1 METGKAKIVVTR
13 PGQVVALD
21 TTPLP
26 VKVLDD
32 VFGTPITV
40 HLTLALDVYS
50 HSLVAFRLTPVSE
63 ASVEVAMLL
72 RDVMLPL
79 PMRQDWGEEVEWP
92 YPGVP
97 AALVAEFAGHKVAGL
112 PFFAP
117 ETVTSD
123 HGSVYK
129 NHHIVAVA
137 RRLGIDLLPARAM
150 RPTDKAACER
160 AFAGI
165 QSLLLEML
173 LGYRGV
179 DVADRGADPEGDAVW
194 SLSQMEHLLAT
205 WIVSVWQNRRL
216 DQYAPA
222 WDPGGRHS
230 PNTLFAAAAARDGI
244 SLEIPEPESYF
255 ELLPTHYVKIDRQ
268 RGVKIG
274 GLWYGGADPV
284 LDPYRGQRSG
294 RSGQHAGKWAMGRDP
309 RDCRQVFFENPGQP
323 GHWHALDW
331 NGLPPGDDVPAFGDA
346 RVREL
351 LGEAVRA
358 GLKPL
363 DDRELPLPRAQE
375 HLWPPP
381 QSSPYAPPR
390 RNPQIH
396 ATRWIRSYY
405 DELDTW
411 SYFEL
416 DNESWAL
423 RHVDLQGP
431 TLQPVTAAALS
442 EVLGIRDQRDQT
454 AMADYEH
461 KYGILAEGS
470 LDGWQDTQSATEIT
484 AAEFER
490 IWAAAREA
498 LAPDGG

>member
-1 METGKAKIVVTR
+1 MKTKERLIHQFVREKFGPQVRVPHYTTLRKVWLEWFGAEGGRQRYVRCAAAVETGKAKIVVAR

-32 VFGTPITV
+32 VFGTPIAV

-79 PMRQDWGEEVEWP
+79 PMRPDWGEEVEWP

-179 DVADRGADPEGDAVW
+179 DVADRGVDPEGDAVW
-194 SLSQMEHLLAT
+194 SLSQMENLLAT
-205 WIVSVWQNRRL
+205 WIVRCGKTAGWTSTPLPGTREVGTVRTPCSRPQQPATGSVWR
-216 DQYAPA
+216 
-222 WDPGGRHS
+222 
-230 PNTLFAAAAARDGI
+230 
-244 SLEIPEPESYF
+244 SLSRSRTSSCCP
-255 ELLPTHYVKIDRQ
+255 PT
-268 RGVKIG
+268 
-274 GLWYGGADPV
+274 
-284 LDPYRGQRSG
+284 
-294 RSGQHAGKWAMGRDP
+294 
-309 RDCRQVFFENPGQP
+309 
-323 GHWHALDW
+323 
-331 NGLPPGDDVPAFGDA
+331 
-346 RVREL
+346 
-351 LGEAVRA
+351 
-358 GLKPL
+358 
-363 DDRELPLPRAQE
+363 
-375 HLWPPP
+375 
-381 QSSPYAPPR
+381 
-390 RNPQIH
+390 
-396 ATRWIRSYY
+396 T
-405 DELDTW
+405 
-411 SYFEL
+411 
-416 DNESWAL
+416 
-423 RHVDLQGP
+423 
-431 TLQPVTAAALS
+431 
-442 EVLGIRDQRDQT
+442 
-454 AMADYEH
+454 
-461 KYGILAEGS
+461 
-470 LDGWQDTQSATEIT
+470 
-484 AAEFER
+484 
-490 IWAAAREA
+490 
-498 LAPDGG
+498 